1 MLAQPPSRPLLPS
14 LPTDGGAAKSS
25 CSLQKTD
32 SVDGFL
38 FLILISPFSL
48 SLLCLSLH
56 THHPLFLPWCQC
68 PLSLL
73 FSSLQSPQP
82 YLSLFPAAT
91 PVSTPLRSPFQFIRI
106 IPSDRKRS
114 PSLSVPQSVRPSG
127 GRREGGK
134 GLVKFVKFA
143 GSRAAA
149 AGCQPTDR
157 RRTRPRPQCE
167 GTERASELERGSIR
181 IGSLAP
187 AAESVPPPPRVLD
200 LL

>member
-1 MLAQPPSRPLLPS
+1 MLAQPPSRPLLLPS

-127 GRREGGK
+127 GRRRERARKVCQVRRQQGRRRW
-134 GLVKFVKFA
+134 LPTD
-143 GSRAAA
+143 RPTQNPAAA
-149 AGCQPTDR
+149 A
-157 RRTRPRPQCE
+157 
-167 GTERASELERGSIR
+167 
-181 IGSLAP
+181 
-187 AAESVPPPPRVLD
+187 V
-200 LL
+200 